1 MLLYREVTMI
11 VGIVGAG
18 TMGTDIAHL
27 SIEHNYHVIVHD
39 TDETQLKLAYEIITK
54 RLDRYIAEKRLEQAK
69 RGEIIS
75 RLKLH
80 NNIKDMRN
88 ADIIIECVPED
99 VALKRDVFKALDA
112 VCKSGAILASNTSSL
127 SVTTIASATKRPEYV
142 VGIHFMNPVPVM
154 RLVEV
159 VRAIETSEHTVQLA
173 LELVRRAGKTAV
185 VCKDFPGFIVNRC
198 ARPYYGE
205 ALAMLSQGRSAAEI
219 DAAMTA
225 AGYRLGPFALIDL
238 IGADIKRIKAAVL
251 HSAVGELAFGDP
263 LWVGVGEI
271 HLRLEGL
278 GESGG
283 GDDDDVRLARFYADH
298 QRIPGE
304 WRDALDGRL
313 WSRVHCSS
321 MPPSARR

>member
-69 RGEIIS
+69 RGEFIS

-80 NNIKDMRN
+80 KNIRDMRN

-99 VALKRDVFKALDA
+99 VALERDVFKALDA

-142 VGIHFMNPVPVM
+142 VGIHFMNPARVM
-154 RLVEV
+154 RLVEIV
-159 VRAIETSEHTVQLA
+159 GGIATTRETIESVKSFVKSL
-173 LELVRRAGKTAV
+173 GKTPV
-185 VCKDFPGFIVNRC
+185 ESKDFPGFVLNRILM
-198 ARPYYGE
+198 PMINE
-205 ALAMLSQGRSAAEI
+205 AIFTLYEGAANAETIDKTMTLGLNLPMGPLQLADMIGLDVVLAITAELYK
-219 DAAMTA
+219 
-225 AGYRLGPFALIDL
+225 G
-238 IGADIKRIKAAVL
+238 
-251 HSAVGELAFGDP
+251 FGDP
-263 LWVGVGEI
+263 KYRPCPLLKKYVEAGY
-271 HLRLEGL
+271 L
-278 GESGG
+278 GRKAGRG
-283 GDDDDVRLARFYADH
+283 FYTY
-298 QRIPGE
+298 
-304 WRDALDGRL
+304 
-313 WSRVHCSS
+313 
-321 MPPSARR
+321 